1 MSKARIFIFCALFV
15 LVAFLR
21 IASSGDFVKVNHFK
35 CFKGGC
41 QASQFLQVNLVTTK
55 LTRVQIVVTKRDEIL
70 QNHRLVVGPKGVIG
84 GEFKGAKSWGYRLSK
99 GIQGKD
105 LEVAIFVQPL
115 AGRGGPICCE
125 IRSSSEK
132 DVGGFHI
139 SPVRMR

>member
-21 IASSGDFVKVNHFK
+21 IASSEDLVKANHFK
-35 CFKGGC
+35 CFKGGS
-41 QASQFLQVNLVTTK
+41 QASQFLEVDLVTTK
-55 LTRVQIVVTKRDEIL
+55 LTRVQIVVTKQGEIL
-70 QNHRLVVGPKGVIG
+70 KNHRLVVGPKGVVG
-84 GEFKGAKSWGYRLSK
+84 GKFNGAQSWGYRLSK
-99 GIQGKD
+99 GVQGEH

-115 AGRGGPICCE
+115 AGREEPISYK
-125 IRSSSEK
+125 IKSLSEK